1 MTDIDIK
8 NLTPMMQQYMQ
19 LKEQHKDS
27 ILFYRLGD
35 FYEMFFEDA
44 IIASKELEL
53 ALTGRDCGL
62 DEKAPMCG
70 IPHYVAEIYINRL
83 VSKGYKVSLVEQIE
97 DPKVAKGIVKRGI
110 TRVISP
116 GTIIDLEG
124 KNLDNNFLC
133 SIFNGK
139 NSIGISYIDVTTG
152 ELNTTEFINTKDLE
166 REVLDFVVK
175 IQPKEIIFNSEIPFK
190 SLLQYIK
197 NKNIF
202 SSILEFEE
210 FDVKKNL
217 QNIKNLTNNINLTKI
232 KDKYFSVLSIS
243 FLLNYVY
250 LFRNSKLNHIIG
262 IKYMKNKNFMKID
275 ASTRENL
282 EIHKNLYEPTK
293 KNTLFEI
300 LDKTNTPMG
309 SRKINSWLEFPL
321 INIKDIEYRLSM
333 VDFLF
338 KNPIITESLDRY
350 FNSIYDIERL
360 LGKISYQKI
369 NGKDLISLKNSIENL
384 PKIKNILKNVKNENI
399 KKLYENLDDL
409 IDIKTLIEESI
420 IEDSPIQIT
429 EGGIIK
435 PNYSK
440 KLDELKN
447 NSVIGNKELIE
458 YEISERE
465 KTGIKNLKISYNK
478 NTGYYIELTNSNIVQ
493 APDYYI
499 RRQTLKN
506 SERYITEKL
515 NLISDKI
522 LGSKNEIIELEYK
535 LFNEIREEIS
545 KNAVRIK
552 TTAEIIATIDALL
565 SFSKVAKSNDFVMP
579 KFNENSIIDI
589 KNGRHPIVE
598 NIIGKHQFIA
608 NNVFIDKNKTIQII
622 TGPNMAGKSTY
633 MRQTALILIM
643 AQVGS
648 FVPCDFANISISDAL
663 FSRIGASDNL
673 AKGDSTF
680 MVEMKEMSNIIKN
693 ANENSFII
701 LDEVGRGT
709 GTNDGYSIAKAIIEY
724 LSKNIKAKTL
734 FATHYHELTRLED
747 ELDNVS
753 NLKVEISEE
762 NGDLIFLR
770 KIMKGKA
777 NKSYGIEVAK
787 LSGLPQEI
795 ISKASLILSNLNEIE
810 IKPIKTNTIQ
820 KSIVNLEQEMFLKEL
835 SSIDLDDISPREAWE
850 KLEFIKKQAGDL
862 IND

>member
-124 KNLDNNFLC
+124 KNSDNNFLC

-139 NSIGISYIDVTTG
+139 NSIGVSYIDVTTG

-608 NNVFIDKNKTIQII
+608 NDVFIDKNKTIQVI

>member
-124 KNLDNNFLC
+124 KNSDNNFLC

-139 NSIGISYIDVTTG
+139 NSIGVSYIDVTTG